1 MQQFRSIFVLFTLFC
16 YLSNNKNGG
25 CQPTASEIC
34 QSHLAAS
41 PNYYLTTIFLVT
53 TLPMSVTALTI

>member
-25 CQPTASEIC
+25 CHSRQPPRYVRATS
-34 QSHLAAS
+34 QQ
-41 PNYYLTTIFLVT
+41 
-53 TLPMSVTALTI
+53 ALIIT